1 MDDFKWRHFA
11 GDVILHGVR
20 WYCKYGITYRDL
32 AEMMQERGVE
42 VDELTRGMFYPPKH
56 NIVYGF
62 SIIIKTFRP
71 VQPRDS
77 SMSIA
82 ENYRGRCVF
91 CWSGQGWSASRIPVS
106 W

>member
-1 MDDFKWRHFA
+1 MFERRRFPA
-11 GDVILHGVR
+11 EIILGCVR
-20 WYCKYGITYRDL
+20 WYCKYGITDRDV

-71 VQPRDS
+71 VQPRDLGR
-77 SMSIA
+77 SILA
-82 ENYRGRCVF
+82 WNPFQQRCTIMQPLAV
-91 CWSGQGWSASRIPVS
+91 PN
-106 W
+106 